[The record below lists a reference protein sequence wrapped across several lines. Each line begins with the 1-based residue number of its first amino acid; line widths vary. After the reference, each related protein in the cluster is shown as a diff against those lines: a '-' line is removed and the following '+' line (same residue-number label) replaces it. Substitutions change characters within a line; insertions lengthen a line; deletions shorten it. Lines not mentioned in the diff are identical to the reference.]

1 MTKTATTTTARHRVV
16 HHWGGNGSL
25 TRLEIHRIWR
35 KLMLTVRNFWE
46 RRSKRKLRI
55 VLALSATTVKPKKF
69 TLPLQNTV
77 WFGAWLSIS
86 SSTIR
91 ITYGLSLPET
101 IFLQR
106 NHGNQLEVSRHV
118 VRLVKVIANK
128 HF

>member
-1 MTKTATTTTARHRVV
+1 MFSRSFRRYLSAAPRTRQDVLHIIMTKTATTTTAPQRVV

-55 VLALSATTVKPKKF
+55 VLALSATTVKPKKL

-77 WFGAWLSIS
+77 WFGAWLPS
-86 SSTIR
+86 
-91 ITYGLSLPET
+91 G
-101 IFLQR
+101 
-106 NHGNQLEVSRHV
+106 
-118 VRLVKVIANK
+118 
-128 HF
+128 